1 MVRFFD
7 QKEEV
12 INIELTAYGKQQFTS
27 GTLSPAYYAFYDTS
41 ILYDGGYGGI
51 TETQNQV
58 TNRISNETPR
68 LQTLS
73 KFSSA
78 PGSVFSLAT
87 AKNQDDFSQENSWN
101 SSFYRTLGSS
111 DPNSTFNP
119 AWKINVLE
127 LSDVGFNDGVK
138 YNASNTIPQM
148 SATLYID
155 YVDVPARLEDTVQ
168 VGPELILNSVDSF
181 LLNVEE
187 LNTIFK
193 GNGNFDI
200 EVYVSGTDRINSL
213 GFINDR
219 TILNAVYDSSGL
231 FNDIQKTINGSEQ
244 IIGQVFPSIDDNNV
258 EFYLDILADKEI
270 EEQRLPL
277 QNSSLYGGKL
287 NRDPS
292 RICDD

>member
-1 MVRFFD
+1 MVRFFN

-12 INIELTAYGKQQFTS
+12 IDIELTPYGRQQFAS
-27 GTLSPAYYAFYDTS
+27 GTLSPAFYAFYDTS
-41 ILYDGGYGGI
+41 ILYDGEYGSI

-58 TNRISNETPR
+58 TNRITNETPR
-68 LQTLS
+68 LQTMS
-73 KFSSA
+73 RFSSE

-87 AKNQDDFSQENSWN
+87 ARNQDDFSQANDWN
-101 SSFYRTLGSS
+101 ASFYRTLGSS
-111 DPNSTFNP
+111 DPNSTYNP
-119 AWKINVLE
+119 SWKINVLE
-127 LSDVGFNDGVK
+127 LSDAGFNDGVE
-138 YNASNTIPQM
+138 YNAGNTIPQM

-155 YVDVPARLEDTVQ
+155 YRSVPVRLEDTVQ
-168 VGPELILNSVDSF
+168 VGPQLVLESADSF

-187 LNTIFK
+187 LNTVFK

-219 TILNAVYDSSGL
+219 TILSAVYDNSDL
-231 FNDIQKTINGSEQ
+231 FNNIQKTINGSEQ
-244 IIGQVFPSIDDNNV
+244 IIGQVFPDIDENNV
-258 EFYLDILADKEI
+258 EFYLEILADNEI
-270 EEQRLPL
+270 EEQRLPS
-277 QNSSLYGGKL
+277 QNSSLYRGKI